1 MAVIHHTTRISAAG
15 CTVLLAGFALLLTSH
30 HNGVAEQQNKDR
42 TGAPGS
48 DPVCTAC
55 HNGSNFAPTSSI
67 ALLDPATG
75 EAVSAYVPG
84 AEYVLKFT
92 VAAGSGSPG
101 GYAFQATSLLA
112 DLSNGGSFAAPSAN
126 AQLESVGTR
135 HIVEH
140 NDLSDVPEFTVVWT
154 APEAGSGPVSVYM
167 SGMAANGNGANSGD
181 GFDGAQAVFAEA
193 AVTGTGA
200 VAGRTGDRLVA
211 TGDVWRV
218 VLDAEQGPA
227 HVQGVALDGRVVWER
242 MYCTGECPV
251 PERTA
256 GGVVRIVDAQDGRVR
271 AVVRVPR

>member
-1 MAVIHHTTRISAAG
+1 MAVIHHRTRISAAG
-15 CTVLLAGFALLLTSH
+15 CTALLAGAALLLTSH

-67 ALLDPATG
+67 ALLDAATG

-84 AEYVLKFT
+84 ADYVLKFS
-92 VAAGSGSPG
+92 VAAGSGAPG

-112 DLSNGGSFAAPSAN
+112 DLSNGGSFSSPSAN
-126 AQLESVGTR
+126 AQLESVGGR

-140 NDLSDVPEFTVVWT
+140 NDLSDAPEFTVTWT

-181 GFDGAQAVFAEA
+181 GYDGAQAVFAEA
-193 AVTGTGA
+193 AATGTGA
-200 VAGRTGDRLVA
+200 VPGRTGDRLVA
-211 TGDVWRV
+211 SGDGLRV

-227 HVQGVALDGRVVWER
+227 HVQGVAVDGRVVWER
-242 MYCTGECPV
+242 RYCTGECTV
-251 PERTA
+251 SERAA
-256 GGVVRIVDAQDGRVR
+256 GGVVRVVDAREGRVR
-271 AVVRVPR
+271 ALLRVPR